1 MFTQTKPFT
10 LSLEVLFFDYKG
22 LKTEEEGELVA
33 QQQQAIFHLFPEFLK
48 KMVASQWMERSR
60 RRSKWTIRLDV

>member
-1 MFTQTKPFT
+1 MFIQTKPFT

-33 QQQQAIFHLFPEFLK
+33 QQQQAIFHLFPKFLK
-48 KMVASQWMERSR
+48 KWLLLSGWNEAEEGQSGQ
-60 RRSKWTIRLDV
+60 